1 MYKRLINES
10 VDISQKRM
18 LSEKEA
24 QGYLGIGRT
33 KCRNFCQSIDAVMH
47 IGSRILYDRYVID
60 EYLNKEAARKD
71 NKI

>member
-1 MYKRLINES
+1 
-10 VDISQKRM
+10 M

-33 KCRNFCQSIDAVMH
+33 KCRNFCKGIDAVVH

-60 EYLNKEAARKD
+60 EYLNGAARKD
-71 NKI
+71 N